1 MTVEASVTWVEDRR
15 FVGVASS
22 GHAIVLDGSEQKTGP
37 SPMELLLLGLAGCTA
52 ADVLEILHKKRQS
65 ITRVEVHVRA
75 ERAENPPR
83 VYTDIHLEYIVCGH
97 AVSDKAVR
105 DAIRLSKDKY
115 CSASAMLGKTA
126 AITSSHRVEEANS
139 WG

>member
-22 GHAIVLDGSEQKTGP
+22 GHAIVVDGSGQKTGP
-37 SPMELLLLGLAGCTA
+37 SPMELLLVGLAGCTA
-52 ADVLEILHKKRQS
+52 ADVLEILHKKRQF
-65 ITRVEVHVRA
+65 ITRVEVHVQA

-97 AVSDKAVR
+97 DVSDKAVR

-126 AITSSHRVEEANS
+126 AITSSYRVEEANS
-139 WG
+139 RG

>member
-22 GHAIVLDGSEQKTGP
+22 GHAIVVDGSAQKTGP
-37 SPMELLLLGLAGCTA
+37 SPMELLLVGLAGCTA
-52 ADVLEILHKKRQS
+52 SDVLEILHKKRQS
-65 ITRVEVHVRA
+65 ITHVEVQVRA

-97 AVSDKAVR
+97 DVSDKAVR

-115 CSASAMLGKTA
+115 CSASAMLVKTA
-126 AITSSHRVEEANS
+126 AITSSYRVEEAN
-139 WG
+139 GRG

>member
-22 GHAIVLDGSEQKTGP
+22 GHAIVVDGSGLKTGP
-37 SPMELLLLGLAGCTA
+37 SPMELLLMGLAGCTA
-52 ADVLEILHKKRQS
+52 ADVLEILHKKRQF
-65 ITRVEVHVRA
+65 ITRVEVHVRG

-97 AVSDKAVR
+97 DVSDKAVR

-126 AITSSHRVEEANS
+126 AITSSYRVEEANS
-139 WG
+139 RG

>member
-1 MTVEASVTWVEDRR
+1 MTIEASVTWVEDRR
-15 FVGVASS
+15 FVGLASS
-22 GHAIVLDGSEQKTGP
+22 GHAIVVDGSAQKAGP

-52 ADVLEILHKKRQS
+52 SDVIEILQKKRQS
-65 ITRVEVHVRA
+65 ITHVEVRVRA

-97 AVSDKAVR
+97 DVSDKAVR

-115 CSASAMLGKTA
+115 CSASAMLAKTDLS
-126 AITSSHRVEEANS
+126 TDMVMFHLGSP
-139 WG
+139 

>member
-22 GHAIVLDGSEQKTGP
+22 GHAIVVDGSGLKTGP
-37 SPMELLLLGLAGCTA
+37 SPMELLLMGLAGCTA
-52 ADVLEILHKKRQS
+52 ADVLEILHKKRQF
-65 ITRVEVHVRA
+65 ITRVEVHARG

-97 AVSDKAVR
+97 DVSDKAVR

-126 AITSSHRVEEANS
+126 AITSSYRVEEANS
-139 WG
+139 RG